1 MIRHAGLHATLAILA
16 LTVAMIQPAFGAL
29 LMPAVGVA
37 ALLEPGLL
45 AAIQA
50 AIAVSAI
57 AMLTD
62 QEQRLATRAQPLP
75 KHYFAVRRRHWSQRA
90 GLDNGNRFVAP

>member
-1 MIRHAGLHATLAILA
+1 MTRHAGLHTTLAIQA